1 MAKEDQTHKCHDT
14 ISGGADNNGF
24 EALLD
29 LLQRKLRKR
38 SHKKTWRVNDI
49 GKDLEYFGL
58 ELCMHPLIFCPP
70 LHHCW
75 LKFQYYTFLQN
86 LTSLLMELCNVFLLA
101 TGYKG

>member
-49 GKDLEYFGL
+49 GKDL
-58 ELCMHPLIFCPP
+58 
-70 LHHCW
+70 
-75 LKFQYYTFLQN
+75 
-86 LTSLLMELCNVFLLA
+86 
-101 TGYKG
+101 